1 MTAHP
6 NQTLTIGSPIGP
18 IAIDVADDA
27 VVAIHLQ
34 GNRKAPVS
42 GSSDHPLLHVAASQI
57 EDYFSDRRHSFDLPI
72 MLHGTP
78 FRRRTWEALA
88 RIPFGQ
94 TRSYGEIASEI
105 GSAARAVGGACGAN
119 PITLVIPCHRV
130 VAAGGSLGGFSGGT
144 GSDTKQ
150 WLLQHE
156 QNML

>member
-6 NQTLTIGSPIGP
+6 TQTRTIDSPIGP
-18 IAIDVADDA
+18 ISVDVADNA
-27 VVAIHLQ
+27 VVAIHLL
-34 GNRKAPVS
+34 GNRKAPAC
-42 GSSDHPLLHVAASQI
+42 GNSDHPLLHIATSQI
-57 EDYFSDRRHSFDLPI
+57 EDYFCARLHTFDFPI

-78 FRRRTWEALA
+78 FRRRAWDALA

-94 TRSYGEIASEI
+94 TRSYGDIAIEI

-130 VAAGGSLGGFSGGT
+130 VSAGGSLGGFSGGT

-156 QNML
+156 QYML

>member
-6 NQTLTIGSPIGP
+6 NQTLTIDSPIGP

-27 VVAIHLQ
+27 VVAIHLL
-34 GNRKAPVS
+34 GKRKAPVS
-42 GSSDHPLLHVAASQI
+42 GNSDHPLLHVAASQI
-57 EDYFSDRRHSFDLPI
+57 DEYFCARRHTFDLPI
-72 MLHGTP
+72 MLLGTP
-78 FRRRTWEALA
+78 FRRRAWEALA

-94 TRSYGEIASEI
+94 TRSYGDIASEI

-144 GSDTKQ
+144 GCDTKQ

>member
-6 NQTLTIGSPIGP
+6 IQTLTIDSPIGP
-18 IAIDVADDA
+18 IAVDVADDA
-27 VVAIHLQ
+27 VVALHLL

-42 GSSDHPLLHVAASQI
+42 DNSEHQLLHITASQI
-57 EDYFSDRRHSFDLPI
+57 EDYFSTRRQSFDLPI

-78 FRRRTWEALA
+78 FRCRTWEALA
-88 RIPFGQ
+88 CIPFGQ
-94 TRSYGEIASEI
+94 TRSYGDIASEI

-119 PITLVIPCHRV
+119 PITLVIPCHRL

-144 GSDTKQ
+144 GRDTKQ

>member
-1 MTAHP
+1 VTTLP
-6 NQTLTIGSPIGP
+6 DQTLTIDSPIGP
-18 IAIDVADDA
+18 IVVDVADNA
-27 VVAIHLQ
+27 VVAIHLL

-42 GSSDHPLLHVAASQI
+42 RSSDHPLLRVAASQI
-57 EDYFSDRRHSFDLPI
+57 EDYFLARRQAFDLPI

-78 FRRRTWEALA
+78 FRRRTWQALA

-94 TRSYGEIASEI
+94 TRSYGDIASEI

-130 VAAGGSLGGFSGGT
+130 VAAGGGLGGFSGGT
-144 GSDTKQ
+144 GCDTKQ